1 MVDLSRSMFPP
12 TASSI
17 PVISKVSL
25 PSLRMKEV
33 SPSLEPSSNNMSPS
47 LTPKSLSVSSP
58 LREIRDALVRVVHSS
73 LRKPLPNES
82 SNNNPKR
89 VEALP
94 SKITPPFSSLTK
106 DTTSLV
112 SILAPIP
119 EWLPQ

>member
-25 PSLRMKEV
+25 PSLRIKEV

-58 LREIRDALVRVVHSS
+58 FREIRDALVRVVPSS

-82 SNNNPKR
+82 SSNNPKR

-94 SKITPPFSSLTK
+94 SKSRGPFSSLTK

-112 SILAPIP
+112 SILPPIP
-119 EWLPQ
+119 E